1 MRRRKVLITA
11 GTVATASLTGC
22 LSLIRGNGG
31 SATWKEAFQQE
42 TSEESKT
49 RLSKTPIAVSDV
61 DSEAEVQTSLAV
73 LGWTLGVQ
81 DISEGLVNDLE
92 AAVATAS
99 ELRPE
104 LQSGVDLL
112 NRGLDLVQKMKD
124 RSALGT
130 SVWDA
135 AIKAA
140 PQLEL
145 YVSTAKEVRSQ
156 LAAMSERLGEIE
168 STSQSVLDH
177 IDRIRT
183 AGTTEFGSLPDTV
196 AAAKQV
202 YENIVSDLSD
212 IQEGVQLI
220 VDISDEA
227 RSVAN
232 EIPVMGEQVARIF
245 GQMAA
250 TFRTIDELLAR
261 FESEVQTV
269 TGGLGSVLSTA
280 KSEANGRFATI
291 SKKATGSEQ
300 QMDVTAIET
309 GVQAYGAGS
318 TSTDGTGNSTTSGS

>member
-22 LSLIRGNGG
+22 TSSVPGQGG

-49 RLSKTPIAVSDV
+49 LLSKTPIAVPEV
-61 DSEAEVQTSLAV
+61 DSKAEVQTSLAV
-73 LGWTLGVQ
+73 LGWTLGVE
-81 DISEGLVNDLE
+81 DTSESLVNNLD

-104 LQSGVDLL
+104 LLSAVDLL

-124 RSALGT
+124 KSALGA

-145 YVSTAKEVRSQ
+145 YVSTAKELRSQ
-156 LAAMSERLGEIE
+156 LAAMAERLGEIK
-168 STSQSVLDH
+168 STSQSVLGH
-177 IDRIRT
+177 FEQIQT
-183 AGTTEFGSLPDTV
+183 AGTTEFGSLPGAV

-202 YENIVSDLSD
+202 YEKIVSDLSD

-220 VDISDEA
+220 IDISEEA
-227 RSVAN
+227 QSVAN
-232 EIPVMGEQVARIF
+232 EIPVMGEQVAQLF

-269 TGGLGSVLSTA
+269 TGGLGSVRSTA
-280 KSEANGRFATI
+280 KSEANSRFTTM
-291 SKKATGSEQ
+291 SEKAEGSEQ
-300 QMDVTAIET
+300 QMDVTTIET
-309 GVQAYGAGS
+309 DVPAYEAAPASTAGTG
-318 TSTDGTGNSTTSGS
+318 TSTTGAS